1 MLKVKFIL
9 IAACLAL
16 AGCSSVKYMPMES
29 IRADTTYISNTI
41 RDSVYLRDSIYIEHK
56 NDTVYL
62 NKYKYLYK
70 YIERYDTLLSYK
82 TDTLI
87 TYITQESEGNK
98 TSSLIKVF
106 GVGLVIGALLWLWLV
121 HGKQG

>member
-9 IAACLAL
+9 IVVCLVL
-16 AGCSSVKYMPMES
+16 AGCSSVKYVPMES
-29 IRADTTYISNTI
+29 IRTDTTYISNII

-70 YIERYDTLLSYK
+70 YIEKHDTLLSSK

-87 TYITQESEGNK
+87 TYITQESKDSK
-98 TSSLIKVF
+98 TSGLITAL
-106 GVGLVIGALLWLWLV
+106 GIGLVIGALLWLWLV

>member
-16 AGCSSVKYMPMES
+16 AGCSSVKYVPRES
-29 IRADTTYISNTI
+29 IRIDTTYISNTI
-41 RDSVYLRDSIYIEHK
+41 RDSIYLRDSIYIYHK

-70 YIERYDTLLSYK
+70 YIERHDTLLSYK

>member
-16 AGCSSVKYMPMES
+16 AGCSSVKYVPRES
-29 IRADTTYISNTI
+29 IRIDTTYISNTI
-41 RDSVYLRDSIYIEHK
+41 RDSIYLRDSIYVYHK

-70 YIERYDTLLSYK
+70 YIERHDTLLSYK
-82 TDTLI
+82 TDTLV
-87 TYITQESEGNK
+87 TYITQESKESK
-98 TSSLIKVF
+98 RPSLFIAF
-106 GVGLVIGALLWLWLV
+106 GIGLVIGVILWLWLV